1 MGLPEKIYTYLP
13 RPAQD
18 AAASVFGLYRH
29 WLRFGPGYAGHLHG
43 YREREE
49 WSAAQL
55 AEYQTDRL
63 KTLLSLAAD
72 HVPYYRRSWTPG
84 QMQAARA
91 GRLTELP
98 LLPKDPIRTNPTDF
112 ARDDIRP
119 RPRFT
124 FHTSGSSGTP
134 VATFWTTDEVRNSRA
149 LREAR
154 STNWAK
160 TSFTEGRATFSGR
173 IVVPDPN
180 SKGPF
185 HRFNKVENQVYF
197 SAFHLSPANAPQYVE
212 ALRRHNTQWLTGYA
226 VSYYLL
232 ARFILDQG
240 LQVPPLK
247 AIITTSEKVTPE
259 MRRVMEQAY
268 GCKVFE
274 EYSTVENAV
283 FASECEQ
290 GNLHLSSDAGAMEI
304 LRPDGTPCDP
314 GEVGEVVTTSFIRT
328 YQPFI
333 RYRLGDMAAW
343 GTDPCSCGRSL
354 PVVKEIVG
362 RIEDVIVGPDGREM
376 VRFHGI
382 FVDQPH
388 IVEGQ
393 IIQEALDRIRVKI
406 VPAKDFGPQD
416 ESNVIGRIQ
425 QRLGEVRVIV
435 ETVSEIPRTKAGKF
449 KAVISLLNKPD
460 IKS

>member
-18 AAASVFGLYRH
+18 MAASVFGLYRH
-29 WLRFGPGYAGHLHG
+29 WLRFGPGYEDHLQG
-43 YREREE
+43 YREREFWPTE
-49 WSAAQL
+49 QL
-55 AEYQTDRL
+55 VAYQAERL
-63 KTLLSLAAD
+63 KMLLTNAAD
-72 HVPYYRRSWTPG
+72 HVPYYRRTWTPK
-84 QMQAARA
+84 QQAAARE
-91 GRLTELP
+91 GRLAELP
-98 LLPKDPIRTNPTDF
+98 LLPKDPIRANPADF
-112 ARDDIRP
+112 VRDDLRP

-134 VATFWTTDEVRNSRA
+134 IATFWTTNEVRDSRA

-154 STNWAK
+154 SANWAD
-160 TSFTEGRATFSGR
+160 TSFKEGRATFSGR
-173 IVVPDPN
+173 IVVPDPH

-197 SAFHLSPANAPQYVE
+197 SAFHLSPANVPQYVE
-212 ALRRHNTQWLTGYA
+212 ALHRHSTQWLTGYA

-240 LQVPPLK
+240 LKVPPLK
-247 AIITTSEKVTPE
+247 GIITTSEKVTPE
-259 MRRVMEQAY
+259 MRKMMEQAY

-283 FASECEQ
+283 FVSECEH
-290 GNLHLSSDAGAMEI
+290 GSLHLSSDAGVMEI
-304 LRPDGTPCDP
+304 LRADGSPCEP
-314 GEVGEVVTTSFIRT
+314 GEVGEVVTTSFVRT

-343 GTDPCSCGRSL
+343 GTEPCSCGRSL

-393 IIQEALDRIRVKI
+393 IIQEALDRIRVKV
-406 VPAKDFGPQD
+406 VPANGFGAED
-416 ESNVIGRIQ
+416 EANIAGRIR
-425 QRLGEVRVIV
+425 QRLGDVQVIL
-435 ETVSEIPRTKAGKF
+435 ETVTEIPRTKSGKF
-449 KAVISLLNKPD
+449 KAVVSMLR
-460 IKS
+460 

>member
-1 MGLPEKIYTYLP
+1 MGLPEKIYAYLP

-18 AAASVFGLYRH
+18 MAASAFGLYRH
-29 WLRFGPGYAGHLHG
+29 WLRFGPGYKGYLQG
-43 YREREE
+43 YRERET
-49 WSAAQL
+49 WSAEQL
-55 AEYQTDRL
+55 AACQTERL
-63 KTLLSLAAD
+63 KTLLTLAAD
-72 HVPYYRRSWTPG
+72 HVPYYRRTWTPD
-84 QMQAARA
+84 QQRAART
-91 GRLTELP
+91 GCLSELP
-98 LLPKDPIRTNPTDF
+98 LLPKDPIRANHSDF
-112 ARDDIRP
+112 ARDDLRP

-134 VATFWTTDEVRNSRA
+134 IATLWTTDEVRDSRA

-154 STNWAK
+154 SANWAG
-160 TSFTEGRATFSGR
+160 TSFREGRATFSGR

-212 ALRRHNTQWLTGYA
+212 ALRRHKTQWLTGYA

-240 LQVPPLK
+240 LKVPPLK
-247 AIITTSEKVTPE
+247 GIITTSEKVTPE
-259 MRRVMEQAY
+259 MRKVMEQAY

-283 FASECEQ
+283 FVSECEH
-290 GNLHLSSDAGAMEI
+290 GSLHLSNDAGVMEI
-304 LRPDGTPCDP
+304 LRPDGSPCEP
-314 GEVGEVVTTSFIRT
+314 GEAGEVVTTSFVRA

-343 GTDPCSCGRSL
+343 ATEPCTCGRNL
-354 PVVKEIVG
+354 PVVQEIVG
-362 RIEDVIVGPDGREM
+362 RIEDVVIGPDGREM

-382 FVDQPH
+382 FVDQPR

-393 IIQEALDRIRVKI
+393 IIQEALDRIRVKV
-406 VPAKDFGPQD
+406 VPTEGFDAED
-416 ESNVIGRIQ
+416 EANVIGRIR
-425 QRLGEVRVIV
+425 QRLGDVQVTV
-435 ETVSEIPRTKAGKF
+435 ETVAEIPRTKAGKF
-449 KAVISLLNKPD
+449 KAVVSL
-460 IKS
+460 IR